1 MDKKLYDKR
10 KKPDCKKEQQRKEI
24 FSTYS
29 ELCPQKPQD
38 NRLSGLETGN
48 KKTKYQYGI
57 SLRESLAPE
66 YLIGAPRIVIMQMPE
81 KMFIQLTDGV
91 KICGIFIFGYPN

>member
-48 KKTKYQYGI
+48 CECQ
-57 SLRESLAPE
+57 
-66 YLIGAPRIVIMQMPE
+66 
-81 KMFIQLTDGV
+81 
-91 KICGIFIFGYPN
+91 

>member
-38 NRLSGLETGN
+38 NPMSLTLAKSRN
-48 KKTKYQYGI
+48 RKY
-57 SLRESLAPE
+57 L
-66 YLIGAPRIVIMQMPE
+66 
-81 KMFIQLTDGV
+81 
-91 KICGIFIFGYPN
+91 